1 MVGVSVV
8 DLGLLLYV
16 VNSVVICVIDV
27 VYIGCV
33 LLF

>member
-1 MVGVSVV
+1 M
-8 DLGLLLYV
+8 LLIGLLLYV